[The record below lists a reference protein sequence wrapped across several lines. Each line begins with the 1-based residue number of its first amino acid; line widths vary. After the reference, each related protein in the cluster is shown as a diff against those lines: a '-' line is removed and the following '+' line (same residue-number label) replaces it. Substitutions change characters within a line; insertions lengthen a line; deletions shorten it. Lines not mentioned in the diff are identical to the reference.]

1 MQSRWIMRNSI
12 LNKFFL
18 LLCLTLILGS
28 CSESAPKI
36 SQTFW
41 QINLMHDQK
50 TGKDSQALT
59 IFVMASDDD
68 GIDDLDK
75 MYVINDEYQLYWEIS
90 GSSLR
95 MEKYGE
101 NEVWMGSNFITMP
114 TPEES
119 LPSGTYRIMLLD
131 SSGERAKTSIV
142 VRNNIKAAPEKWPTL
157 TKMGDGVKVDGKAD
171 YVWGLQADGT
181 FGGEFQVK
189 PGTVSTGGKRF
200 SSYYLYSYLPDQ
212 GYGLIS
218 GPF

>member
-1 MQSRWIMRNSI
+1 MQSRWRMRNSI
-12 LNKFFL
+12 LNKL
-18 LLCLTLILGS
+18 ILIICLVLILGS

-41 QINLMHDQK
+41 QINLVHDQK
-50 TGKDSQALT
+50 TGKNSQALT

-68 GIDDLDK
+68 GVDDMDK
-75 MYVINDEYQLYWEIS
+75 MYVINDEQQLYWEIS

-95 MEKYGE
+95 SEKYGE
-101 NEVWMGSNFITMP
+101 NEVWMGSNFITMSN
-114 TPEES
+114 PEES
-119 LPSGTYRIMLLD
+119 IPSGTYRIMLLD
-131 SSGERAKTSIV
+131 SSGERAKSSV
-142 VRNNIKAAPEKWPTL
+142 VINNNIKAVPEKWPSL
-157 TKMGDGVKVDGKAD
+157 TRMGDGVKVEGKAD
-171 YVWGLQADGT
+171 YIWGVQPDGA

-189 PGTVSTGGKRF
+189 PGIVSTSGKRF

>member
-1 MQSRWIMRNSI
+1 MQSRWRMRNSI
-12 LNKFFL
+12 LNKLVL

-50 TGKDSQALT
+50 TGKNSQTLT

-75 MYVINDEYQLYWEIS
+75 MYVINDDYQLYWEIS

-101 NEVWMGSNFITMP
+101 NEVWIGSNFITMP
-114 TPEES
+114 TQEES

-131 SSGERAKTSIV
+131 SSGERAKTSIE
-142 VRNNIKAAPEKWPTL
+142 VRNNIKGAPEKWPSL
-157 TKMGDGVKVDGKAD
+157 TKMGDSVNVNGKAD

-181 FGGEFQVK
+181 FGGEFQIK
-189 PGTVSTGGKRF
+189 SGTVSTGGKRF

-212 GYGLIS
+212 GYGLIN

>member
-1 MQSRWIMRNSI
+1 MRNSI
-12 LNKFFL
+12 LNKL
-18 LLCLTLILGS
+18 LFIICLALVLGS

-41 QINLMHDQK
+41 QVNLVHDQK
-50 TGKDSQALT
+50 TGKNSQTLT

-68 GIDDLDK
+68 GIDDMDK
-75 MYVINDEYQLYWEIS
+75 MYVINDEHQLYWEIS

-101 NEVWMGSNFITMP
+101 NEVWMGSHFITMP
-114 TPEES
+114 SPEEP

-131 SSGERAKTSIV
+131 SSGERAKTSVV
-142 VRNNIKAAPEKWPTL
+142 VRNNIKGAPDKWPTL
-157 TKMGDGVKVDGKAD
+157 TKTGGGVQVDGKAD
-171 YVWGLQADGT
+171 YVWGLQSDGT

-189 PGTVSTGGKRF
+189 PGIISTGSKRF
-200 SSYYLYSYLPDQ
+200 SWYYLYSYLQDQ
-212 GYGLIS
+212 GYGLIC

>member
-1 MQSRWIMRNSI
+1 MQSRWRMRKPI
-12 LNKFFL
+12 LNKFIL
-18 LLCLTLILGS
+18 LLCLILVLGS

-50 TGKDSQALT
+50 TGKNSQALT

-68 GIDDLDK
+68 GVDDMEK
-75 MYVINDEYQLYWEIS
+75 MYVINDEHQLYWEIS
-90 GSSLR
+90 GKDLR
-95 MEKYGE
+95 IEKYGE

-114 TPEES
+114 APEDKI
-119 LPSGTYRIMLLD
+119 PSGTYRIMLLD

-142 VRNNIKAAPEKWPTL
+142 ISNNIKGAPDKWPSL
-157 TKMGDGVKVDGKAD
+157 AKVGGGVKVDGKAD
-171 YVWGLQADGT
+171 YVWGIQADGT

-189 PGTVSTGGKRF
+189 PGIVSTGGKLF
-200 SSYYLYSYLPDQ
+200 SWYYLYSFLPDQ
-212 GYGLIS
+212 GYGLIN